1 MKFSKK
7 GQIKFDQYLYKYST
21 YVSGLRTNAPTP
33 LEFDPSDF
41 KDMIMF
47 TVKEVKEIKTFLDD
61 AVELHDKGVVVIQ
74 STGFDTIQLIKERIK
89 QIEMS
94 IAST

>member
-1 MKFSKK
+1 MKFSEK
-7 GQIKFDQYLYKYST
+7 GIKRFNYLYWEEDKQ
-21 YVSGLRTNAPTP
+21 LDEI
-33 LEFDPSDF
+33 EFEPDDF

>member
-1 MKFSKK
+1 MKLSEK
-7 GQIKFDQYLYKYST
+7 GIKRFNHLYWEEDEQ
-21 YVSGLRTNAPTP
+21 LHEI
-33 LEFDPSDF
+33 EFEPDDF

-61 AVELHDKGVVVIQ
+61 AVELHDKGIVVIQ
-74 STGFDTIQLIKERIK
+74 STGFNTIQLIKERIK

-94 IAST
+94 KQST